1 MKSFF
6 VSSTFCDMQAERDIL
21 HQRVFP
27 RIRKQLEPY
36 GEDIEGLDL
45 RWGVDT
51 SNMSEKE
58 SGKHVV
64 KICIDTIDRCKPYMI
79 ILIGE
84 RYGWIYEIFNV
95 SAADYHKIRVH
106 MMKTD
111 GWSMDAAGLSQKQME
126 LLAEL
131 EHIRWCRYHQFHNWR
146 MGIPKNG
153 ARKDATL
160 RIHKDL
166 IPYDELTEEEK
177 KKDKDNIRML
187 QKLFAES

>member
-1 MKSFF
+1 
-6 VSSTFCDMQAERDIL
+6 
-21 HQRVFP
+21 
-27 RIRKQLEPY
+27 
-36 GEDIEGLDL
+36 
-45 RWGVDT
+45 
-51 SNMSEKE
+51 
-58 SGKHVV
+58 
-64 KICIDTIDRCKPYMI
+64 
-79 ILIGE
+79 
-84 RYGWIYEIFNV
+84 
-95 SAADYHKIRVH
+95 

-111 GWSMDAAGLSQKQME
+111 GWSMDVISLSPEQME